1 MGHFP
6 TAILPGNYP
15 DDFHWADRC
24 RYWLTSR
31 PEKRRDGRLRRHTHE
46 PLILTGHGMC
56 LRVHRGALVVRNGFT
71 HYPQVAGE
79 HRFFRGDRNLPSRII
94 VLDGSGSLS
103 FEVLSW
109 LSEQNVPLIRI
120 NWRGEVVTALGPGH
134 AIDPS
139 RVAAQLDVQR
149 SGRAFS
155 FAVSL
160 IKEKLRNSIATVFS
174 VLPAGSTREQAIV
187 ELQGHL
193 NELNKHPPK
202 TTGALLGLEGRAGLA
217 YFNAWQSLPLRWKGL
232 GRHPIPR
239 DWHAVGQRGTFA
251 RKKVGNRNASHP
263 VNAMLN
269 YAYAILE
276 SGVRVQI
283 VAAGF
288 DPTIGFLHSGRR
300 GRSDFV
306 LDLMEP
312 QRPIVDRKVLEFVQA
327 HTFHP
332 ADFTIRSDGVCRLNP
347 EIARQLIGI
356 LAQQSSVTLSAKPLF
371 IQQRTFRN

>member
-1 MGHFP
+1 MAHFP
-6 TAILPGNYP
+6 AGILPGNYP

-24 RYWLTSR
+24 RYWLASR
-31 PEKRRDGRLRRHTHE
+31 PEKHTDGRLRRHTHE
-46 PLILTGHGMC
+46 PLILNGHGMR
-56 LRVHRGALVVRNGFT
+56 LRVDHGALVVRNGFT
-71 HYPQVAGE
+71 HYPQLAEE

-103 FEVLSW
+103 FDVLSW

-134 AIDPS
+134 ATDPS
-139 RVAAQLDVQR
+139 RVAAQLDAR
-149 SGRAFS
+149 RNGRAFS

-160 IKEKLRNSIATVFS
+160 IKEKLRNSIETLAS
-174 VLPAGSTREQAIV
+174 ALPATDARERAI
-187 ELQGHL
+187 LHLRAHL
-193 NELNKHPPK
+193 NELKKRPPK

-217 YFNAWQSLPLRWKGL
+217 YFSAWQSLALRWKGL

-239 DWHAVGQRGTFA
+239 DWHTVSQRGTFA

-263 VNAMLN
+263 VNAILN
-269 YAYAILE
+269 YAYAVLE
-276 SGVRVQI
+276 SQVRVQI

-306 LDLMEP
+306 LDFMEP
-312 QRPIVDRKVLEFVQA
+312 QRPMVDRKVLEFVQA
-327 HTFHP
+327 HMFHP
-332 ADFTIRSDGVCRLNP
+332 ADFSIRSDGVCRLNP
-347 EIARQLIGI
+347 EMAKRI
-356 LAQQSSVTLSAKPLF
+356 VTLYALSNPLPNPPQYLLSAAD
-371 IQQRTFRN
+371 T